1 MNKDN
6 ENEPILPK
14 KKVNWQDDNER
25 ILKTWADK
33 AQCFQVMHNRAHKRY
48 WCLNAWF
55 SIPVIIFS
63 TVTGTANFAQG
74 SVAESWKN
82 HLIIGIGTLNLVSAI
97 ITTVAQFLGVAQKS
111 EGHRL
116 ACVHW
121 DKFARK
127 VKIELSKIRPDRVAC
142 NEFLDTCQQDYDRL
156 IETSPDIPT
165 DIIRWFRSVIK
176 KGNIDLE
183 VDGIKLCIYECCCF
197 PCGTDCCNKKTSCLG
212 TNDDICHNND
222 YSGIELPE
230 IIGSLKPTRINK
242 TSNETNDNEYS
253 IYNENAV

>member
-1 MNKDN
+1 MDDSNN
-6 ENEPILPK
+6 SQVS
-14 KKVNWQDDNER
+14 KKVNWQEDNER

-48 WCLNAWF
+48 WSLNAWF

-63 TVTGTANFAQG
+63 TITGTANFAQE
-74 SVAESWKN
+74 SVDSSWKN

-97 ITTVAQFLGVAQKS
+97 ITTISQFLGVAQKS

-127 VKIELSKIRPDRVAC
+127 VKIELSKIRGDRLAC

-176 KGNIDLE
+176 KGDIDLD
-183 VDGIKLCIYECCCF
+183 VSGIQLCIYECCCF
-197 PCGTDCCNKKTSCLG
+197 PCGTDCCNKKSKCCMG
-212 TNDDICHNND
+212 KKSDECHNND
-222 YSGIELPE
+222 YSEIELPE
-230 IIGSLKPTRINK
+230 IVGSLKPTRINK
-242 TSNETNDNEYS
+242 TDNDTNDNEYS
-253 IYNENAV
+253 IYNGDAV